1 MPVSIPVSVHHT
13 MPARPESQTPD
24 NLPRLRRGF
33 ALRPIIIDRHLFREF
48 AIAFFAV
55 TSFCALLLLIASIFE
70 KLGGIL
76 ENETPWRQALEYLF
90 AVVPGRLIQA
100 IPIASML
107 AVLFSLGGL
116 ARHNEILAMMTS
128 GIHPLRIAAP
138 ILFGGLIIAGLTIA
152 TNEWIIPPLEARAN
166 YLEARYIEGKEESRI
181 TTERNV
187 FARGRGNRFY
197 LMPRY
202 NSRDNIMEKPLIVD
216 QTPNFQ
222 NIRRR
227 IEGDQATFVSNHP
240 ESKTSIWTFK
250 NYRDW
255 QFDENNR
262 LVSFSQPR
270 GETTVTLEEDLTII
284 LGQRKNPDEMNFNEL
299 RSHIGILSERN
310 QNVQS
315 YTTDLIM
322 KLTFPLG
329 VLIVMTI
336 GFSYAV
342 RIRGGSMMQAFGM
355 GVLWAVGY
363 YALAAVMRALGHAGT
378 LPPSLAATL
387 PQILFFVMTIYYLQR
402 SLRWYN

>member
-1 MPVSIPVSVHHT
+1 M
-13 MPARPESQTPD
+13 
-24 NLPRLRRGF
+24 
-33 ALRPIIIDRHLFREF
+33 LRPLIIDRHIFREF
-48 AIAFFAV
+48 VLAFFAV

-76 ENETPWRQALEYLF
+76 QNDTPWRQAIEYLF
-90 AVVPGRLIQA
+90 SVVPGRLIQA

-116 ARHNEILAMMTS
+116 ARNNEILAMMTS
-128 GIHPLRIAAP
+128 GIHPLRIATP
-138 ILFGGLIIAGLTIA
+138 ILFGGLIIAGMTIA
-152 TNEWIIPPLEARAN
+152 TNEWIIPPLETRAN

-202 NSRDNIMEKPLIVD
+202 NGRDNIMEKPLIVD
-216 QTPNFQ
+216 QTPDFQ

-227 IEGDQATFVSNHP
+227 IEGDQAKFLSNHP

-262 LVSFSQPR
+262 LVSFAQPP

-299 RSHIGILSERN
+299 RRHIGILAERN
-310 QNVQS
+310 QNVEK

-322 KLTFPLG
+322 KLSFPLG
-329 VLIVMTI
+329 VLIVMII

-363 YALAAVMRALGHAGT
+363 YALTAVMRALGHTGT
-378 LPPSLAATL
+378 LPPTLAAVL
-387 PQILFFVMTIYYLQR
+387 PQILFFVMTIHYLRR